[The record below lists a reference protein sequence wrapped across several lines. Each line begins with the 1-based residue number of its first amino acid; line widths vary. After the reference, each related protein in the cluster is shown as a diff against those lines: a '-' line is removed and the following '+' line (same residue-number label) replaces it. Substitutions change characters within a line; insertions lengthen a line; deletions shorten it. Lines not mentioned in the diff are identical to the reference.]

1 MQACF
6 ENAELLLPPLLP
18 KCLAGAAAAASAFTN
33 QRAPSHSGSKLCCRL
48 RMDVMRVDS
57 ADSQHRYAMC
67 TACYGYMGD
76 LMATSERLRWL
87 GPSRYNLAG
96 LISQW

>member
-1 MQACF
+1 
-6 ENAELLLPPLLP
+6 
-18 KCLAGAAAAASAFTN
+18 
-33 QRAPSHSGSKLCCRL
+33 
-48 RMDVMRVDS
+48 MDVMRVDS
-57 ADSQHRYAMC
+57 AAGDHRFAMC

-96 LISQW
+96 RLRVLGCREDPGTCEGSEDSMGEACL

>member
-1 MQACF
+1 
-6 ENAELLLPPLLP
+6 
-18 KCLAGAAAAASAFTN
+18 
-33 QRAPSHSGSKLCCRL
+33 
-48 RMDVMRVDS
+48 MDVMRVDS

-96 LISQW
+96 LASPRSYAHTARLVASKGDCWVRRACSAS